1 MAAGA
6 ARGTEKNGMSSELIP
21 MRWPSPWQNPSAL
34 ERLSDAHINCLLIED
49 DAALRPVID
58 QAQRNGMRV
67 IQGKSQPPGV
77 TVIQGDWPG
86 IRMSRSGDRDT
97 ASTGPTGLP
106 WVDSNGWKVRLAAA
120 LNPQSI
126 IWVDV
131 APKTPLPGSY
141 SLCLADIAACGGRW
155 IISLDDQLAAGIEGS
170 NGEALETWKSLTQA
184 ADFFATHRY
193 WSDYVGEA
201 VVGVV
206 SDFSGDNEFLSH
218 EVLNLLTRTTEQ
230 YRIIPKTSSSA
241 SSLHGL
247 QAVLYPDSG
256 PPAADLGKQ
265 LLDFVQAGGL
275 LIRRP
280 EWGAPLGT
288 PAEWDH
294 PRYDCRVLGKGRI
307 AIAKSDDAADPYL
320 MANDTV
326 VLVSH
331 RFDLLRF
338 WDAGSVNAYLSVA
351 PDRKRAVVQ
360 MVFYARELNGKVT
373 PGGPDTATVR
383 VAGRYRTAQLL
394 TLDRLN
400 QPMTLGEAGN
410 HDVGMVIEKDSVELH
425 LPRVSEYAAVEL
437 GV

>member
-1 MAAGA
+1 
-6 ARGTEKNGMSSELIP
+6 
-21 MRWPSPWQNPSAL
+21 MRWPSTWRNPSAL
-34 ERLSDAHINCLLIED
+34 QRLNDAHINCLLVED
-49 DAALRPVID
+49 DAALQPVVD
-58 QAQRNGMRV
+58 QSQRNGIRV

-77 TVIQGDWPG
+77 TVIQGEWPG
-86 IRMSRSGDRDT
+86 IKMSRSGDRDK

-131 APKTPLPGSY
+131 APNSPVPGSY
-141 SLCLADIAACGGRW
+141 SLCLADIAACHGRW
-155 IISLDDQLAAGIEGS
+155 IISLDNQLAAGIEGS

-184 ADFFATHRY
+184 TAFFSTHGY
-193 WSDYVGEA
+193 WSDYVSEA

-206 SDFSGDNEFLSH
+206 SDFSGDDEFLSR

-230 YRIIPKTSSSA
+230 YRIIPKSSFSA
-241 SSLHGL
+241 STLHGL
-247 QAVLYPDSG
+247 QAVLYPDST
-256 PPAADLGKQ
+256 PPTADLGKQ
-265 LLDFVQAGGL
+265 LLDFVHAGGL
-275 LIRRP
+275 LVRRS
-280 EWGAPLGT
+280 EWSATGT

-294 PRYDCRVLGKGRI
+294 PRYNGRALGKGRI
-307 AIAKSDDAADPYL
+307 ATAKSDDAADPYL

-338 WDAGSVNAYLSVA
+338 WDAGSVNAYLSMA

-360 MVFYARELNGKVT
+360 MVFYARELNGKVAQ
-373 PGGPDTATVR
+373 GGPDTATVR
-383 VAGRYRTAQLL
+383 VAGRYRSAQLL
-394 TLDRLN
+394 TLERLN
-400 QPMTLGEAGN
+400 EPMTLGVAGDY
-410 HDVGMVIEKDSVELH
+410 DVGMVIEKDSVELH
-425 LPRVSEYAAVEL
+425 LPSVSHYAAVEL

>member
-1 MAAGA
+1 
-6 ARGTEKNGMSSELIP
+6 MSSELFP
-21 MRWPSPWQNPSAL
+21 MRWPSTWRNPSAL
-34 ERLSDAHINCLLIED
+34 QRLNDAHINCLLVED
-49 DAALRPVID
+49 DAALQPVVD
-58 QAQRNGMRV
+58 QSQRNGIRV

-77 TVIQGDWPG
+77 TVIQGEWPG
-86 IRMSRSGDRDT
+86 IKMSRSGDQDK

-131 APKTPLPGSY
+131 APNSPVPGSY
-141 SLCLADIAACGGRW
+141 SLCLADIAACHGRW
-155 IISLDDQLAAGIEGS
+155 IISLDNQLAAGIEGS

-184 ADFFATHRY
+184 TAFFSTHGY
-193 WSDYVGEA
+193 WSDYVSEA

-206 SDFSGDNEFLSH
+206 SDFSGDDEFLSR

-230 YRIIPKTSSSA
+230 YRIIPKSSFSA
-241 SSLHGL
+241 STLHGL
-247 QAVLYPDSG
+247 QAVLYPDST
-256 PPAADLGKQ
+256 PPTADLGKQ
-265 LLDFVQAGGL
+265 LLDFVHAGGL
-275 LIRRP
+275 LVRRS
-280 EWGAPLGT
+280 EWSATGT

-294 PRYDCRVLGKGRI
+294 PRYNGRALGKGRI
-307 AIAKSDDAADPYL
+307 ATAKSDDAADPYL

-338 WDAGSVNAYLSVA
+338 WDAGSVNAYLSMA

-360 MVFYARELNGKVT
+360 MVFYARELNGKVAQ
-373 PGGPDTATVR
+373 GGPDTATVR
-383 VAGRYRTAQLL
+383 VAGRYRSAQLL
-394 TLDRLN
+394 TLERLN
-400 QPMTLGEAGN
+400 EPMTLGVAGDY
-410 HDVGMVIEKDSVELH
+410 DVGMVIEKDSVELH
-425 LPRVSEYAAVEL
+425 LPSVSHYAAVEL